1 MKHYLNILIIA
12 VALTIFGFL
21 MDGDAKEPS
30 TIMRFVEFFA
40 MVGILFSI
48 GVVLKSLF
56 IFTKNK
62 INLL

>member
-30 TIMRFVEFFA
+30 TIMRFVELCN
-40 MVGILFSI
+40 I
-48 GVVLKSLF
+48 
-56 IFTKNK
+56 
-62 INLL
+62 